1 MISTRSAEYATERRI
16 LGNVATVGAA
26 GVLGQAMALVAFTL
40 AFTTLGG
47 YLGAH
52 LATGPALGCL
62 LAGLACVV
70 ASGPVARRAEP
81 LAICA
86 LFAAGLLVGFGL
98 GPALHAQLRVDP
110 DAVWHAAGA
119 TALLVSGFGAAGYA
133 IRRDLSRAYR
143 ALFVAL
149 LALLAGGLVAVLI
162 SIPAAQLGY
171 SLAGVVIFAGY
182 VLVDFNLMRRA
193 QVEDTVP
200 LAAGIFLDII
210 NIFLFLLDLLG
221 RTVG

>member
-1 MISTRSAEYATERRI
+1 MISTRSAEYATERPL
-16 LGNVATVGAA
+16 LGNVETIGAA

-40 AFTTLGG
+40 AFTALGG

-52 LATGPALGCL
+52 LAPGPALGCL
-62 LAGLACVV
+62 LAGFACVV
-70 ASGPVARRAEP
+70 ASGPVARRTER
-81 LAICA
+81 LATCA
-86 LFAAGLLVGFGL
+86 LLAGGLLVGLGL
-98 GPALHAQLRVDP
+98 GPTLHEQLRVDP
-110 DAVWHAAGA
+110 DAVWQAAGA
-119 TALLVSGFGAAGYA
+119 TALLVSGFGAAGYT
-133 IRRDLSRAYR
+133 IRRDLSPAYR
-143 ALFVAL
+143 GLFAAL
-149 LALLAGGLVAVLI
+149 LALLAGGLFAVLT
-162 SIPAAQLGY
+162 SIPAAELGY

-193 QVEDTVP
+193 RVQDSVP